1 MNSKRKKLRI
11 AMLASNLLRIPP
23 TAKHIPPGFSGAPE
37 IVASRI
43 TEGLV
48 KRGHQVTLFA
58 SGNSKTKAKLVS
70 VRKKDSYSEEKV
82 GIRHHLHFEH
92 LLIAKAYQMAKEKKF
107 DIIHSH
113 FDVRTCGYTSF
124 VNTPTVSTLHSCL
137 DGFLIRNVLEFYKD
151 TQYYVSISDAQR
163 KPIKDL
169 NYIDTVYHGMDLEK
183 IKPSFEKGR
192 YFVTLG
198 RIVESKG
205 NLDAVKAIAKTN
217 EKLLL
222 MGMPLSNSKYWS
234 KIKPYIDGKKVV
246 HIKFIPRKELFSYIR
261 KAKALIL
268 PAHMDEPFGLT
279 IIEAM
284 ACGVPVIAYR
294 RGSVPELVKNGRNGF
309 VISPLNKKGNS
320 NIKGLTEAIKR
331 IEQIDRKEC
340 RRSVEEKF
348 TFERMINGY
357 EEVYYKILDKC
368 CIKR

>member
-1 MNSKRKKLRI
+1 MRRKKLRI
-11 AMLASNLLRIPP
+11 AMLASNILRIPP

-37 IVASRI
+37 MVVSRI

-70 VRKKDSYSEEKV
+70 VRKKDSYSEKKI

-92 LLIAKAYQMAKEKKF
+92 ILISQAYQLAREGKF

-113 FDVRTCGYTSF
+113 FDIRACGYASF
-124 VNTPTVSTLHSCL
+124 VNTPTVSTLHSSL
-137 DGFLIRNVLEFYKD
+137 NSFLIKNILKFYKN

-163 KPIKDL
+163 KPIRDL
-169 NYIDTVYHGMDLEK
+169 NYIGTVYHGVDLEK
-183 IKPSFEKGR
+183 IKPSFKKGK

-198 RIVESKG
+198 RIVRNKG
-205 NLDAVKAIAKTN
+205 NLDAAKAIVKTN

-222 MGMPLSNSKYWS
+222 MGMPVPNSQYWK
-234 KIKPYIDGKKVV
+234 KIKPYINNKQIIHLG
-246 HIKFIPRKELFSYIR
+246 FMPRKKMFSYLR
-261 KAKALIL
+261 NAKALIL
-268 PAHMDEPFGLT
+268 PAHIDEPFGLT

-309 VISPLNKKGNS
+309 VISSLNRKDNS
-320 NIKGLTEAIKR
+320 NIKGLTEAIKK

-340 RRSVEEKF
+340 RRSAEEKF
-348 TFERMINGY
+348 TFERMIDGY
-357 EEVYYKILDKC
+357 EEVYYKILDEHRGA
-368 CIKR
+368 IKK